1 MTDLSPYILPEG
13 NVHIAFSGGRTS
25 AYMLHQIM
33 AANGGLPDRAKVIF
47 TNTGRELEPTLE
59 FVREVERQWGVPIV
73 WLEYRYDNGP
83 RAQQV
88 FFETAHRRKDPKP
101 FNDLLRRKKRLPN
114 QQERFCTEEL
124 KVRTARRWLVMQG
137 WKKWTKAVGI
147 RDDEP
152 DRHNPAAQPR
162 EAIWHPM
169 VAAGVSRYDVAAFWQ
184 ASPFDLGLPIVNG
197 KTIGGNCLKCFQ
209 KSEKQIAS
217 FIRDIPDDTWPDDM
231 EAEYA
236 GTFSA
241 RYSHRELRRYIEK
254 QGDWIFD
261 DDVDVLCQAD
271 GGECSG

>member
-137 WKKWTKAVGI
+137 WKKWTKESIVEGMPEIPMQLRKRIAGFMGMINISTVFLAWAKRTRTSLYQFVMAEGYI
-147 RDDEP
+147 KRRARSEDDRV
-152 DRHNPAAQPR
+152 DRPEFLLR
-162 EAIWHPM
+162 C
-169 VAAGVSRYDVAAFWQ
+169 
-184 ASPFDLGLPIVNG
+184 LPCSKWI
-197 KTIGGNCLKCFQ
+197 
-209 KSEKQIAS
+209 
-217 FIRDIPDDTWPDDM
+217 
-231 EAEYA
+231 YA
-236 GTFSA
+236 LSKFFSH
-241 RYSHRELRRYIEK
+241 SL
-254 QGDWIFD
+254 
-261 DDVDVLCQAD
+261 
-271 GGECSG
+271 